1 MKFDIW
7 KVTKSIVLVLFILF
21 VFFNFNN
28 FLNKFN
34 QAPPQQPQI
43 IKIEDN
49 ALLIRL
55 AASDQR
61 VKELEIEL
69 KDQKSLI
76 LKYAKENKEKIDEI
90 GIVKSK
96 LEQTVKLHQASSH
109 VYLKGKVTD
118 HHFIKIYKKAA
129 NGTQFPVAWA
139 MFYPNQPDSNKLW
152 KTGTYPLEFNVD
164 VIETE
169 NKEGMFNRYV
179 ELNIENNQ
187 MKETKGYKY
196 PLKITKLDWAKSEK
210 NDKSF
215 YLWNPR
221 LGIGGLA
228 TNDFAAP
235 KLDISLSSYG
245 KTKRDMDWRFIA
257 LGVGYSNY
265 ESDNK
270 DFIFEFSP
278 AQWNFGNV
286 VPLIENAFIGPSIGW
301 VIPGNTSFGFSISV
315 PF

>member
-1 MKFDIW
+1 
-7 KVTKSIVLVLFILF
+7 
-21 VFFNFNN
+21 
-28 FLNKFN
+28 
-34 QAPPQQPQI
+34 
-43 IKIEDN
+43 
-49 ALLIRL
+49 
-55 AASDQR
+55 
-61 VKELEIEL
+61 
-69 KDQKSLI
+69 
-76 LKYAKENKEKIDEI
+76 
-90 GIVKSK
+90 
-96 LEQTVKLHQASSH
+96 
-109 VYLKGKVTD
+109 
-118 HHFIKIYKKAA
+118 
-129 NGTQFPVAWA
+129 
-139 MFYPNQPDSNKLW
+139 
-152 KTGTYPLEFNVD
+152 
-164 VIETE
+164 
-169 NKEGMFNRYV
+169 
-179 ELNIENNQ
+179 
-187 MKETKGYKY
+187 
-196 PLKITKLDWAKSEK
+196 LDWAKSEK

-245 KTKRDMDWRFIA
+245 KTKRDMDWRFIT